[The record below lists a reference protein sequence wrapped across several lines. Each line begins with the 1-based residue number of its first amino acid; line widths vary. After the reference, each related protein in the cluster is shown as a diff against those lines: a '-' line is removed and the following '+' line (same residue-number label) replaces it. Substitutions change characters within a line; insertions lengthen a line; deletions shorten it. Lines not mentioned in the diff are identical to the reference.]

1 MNGFIV
7 WCPGRCGSMLATNI
21 LRAALYPEDQTTF
34 TGREYIKN
42 TNSPIIHTHNLR
54 MFIDSTARRLMIVRD
69 IFPAALST
77 MIALRTGQ
85 YHVNSQD
92 ESDQYAEEFGSSPM
106 HINPIKFERYCRL
119 YDRRFE
125 EAMTSEAE
133 FDKIHYE
140 QIEDD
145 PFRLLR
151 LLKID
156 KKLWKMKSL
165 VTTNITK
172 KIPVP
177 KDKQVSNYQD
187 LLDRFDRLELK
198 HKRMIQ

>member
-1 MNGFIV
+1 
-7 WCPGRCGSMLATNI
+7 MLATNI

-34 TGREYIKN
+34 TGIEYIN
-42 TNSPIIHTHNLR
+42 NPNSPIIHTHNLR
-54 MFIDSTARRLMIVRD
+54 MFIDSTARRLMMVRD

-77 MIALRTGQ
+77 MIAFRTGQ

-92 ESDQYAEEFGSSPM
+92 ESDRYAEEFGSKPM
-106 HINPIKFERYCRL
+106 HIDPAKFEKYCKM
-119 YDRRFE
+119 YDSRFE
-125 EAMTSEAE
+125 EAMSSGAE

-140 QIEDD
+140 QIEND
-145 PFRLLR
+145 PFRLLK

-156 KKLWKMKSL
+156 KKLWNMKSL

-172 KIPVP
+172 KIPVA
-177 KDKQVSNYQD
+177 KENQVSNYQD

-198 HKRMIQ
+198 HKRMI